1 MIKKDHYNLYVCQ
14 CVYLSIRRSYLPI
27 YLSIF
32 IWHPSIHSFDN
43 LCFHPSIHPS
53 IHLCIHSFNSLLS
66 FLLIVVFLFHFSLIY
81 YITHHVIIEFFQT
94 QILSFVAQTVTLIY
108 DHHLILVIV
117 CTYRRQGIIYIG
129 YLDRYYWTVL
139 TLEDVN
145 IEVV

>member
-1 MIKKDHYNLYVCQ
+1 MCVNVSICLLDHPSCQ
-14 CVYLSIRRSYLPI
+14 YICPYLSGIHPFIHLI
-27 YLSIF
+27 ICASI
-32 IWHPSIHSFDN
+32 
-43 LCFHPSIHPS
+43 HPSIHPS
-53 IHLCIHSFNSLLS
+53 IHSFNSLLS

-129 YLDRYYWTVL
+129 YLNRYYWTVL
-139 TLEDVN
+139 TIEDVN

>member
-1 MIKKDHYNLYVCQ
+1 MCVNVSICLLDDPSCQ
-14 CVYLSIRRSYLPI
+14 YICPFLSGIHP
-27 YLSIF
+27 F
-32 IWHPSIHSFDN
+32 IHLII
-43 LCFHPSIHPS
+43 CASIHPS
-53 IHLCIHSFNSLLS
+53 IHPFIYSFNSLLS

-81 YITHHVIIEFFQT
+81 YITHHAIIEFFQT

-139 TLEDVN
+139 TIEDVN